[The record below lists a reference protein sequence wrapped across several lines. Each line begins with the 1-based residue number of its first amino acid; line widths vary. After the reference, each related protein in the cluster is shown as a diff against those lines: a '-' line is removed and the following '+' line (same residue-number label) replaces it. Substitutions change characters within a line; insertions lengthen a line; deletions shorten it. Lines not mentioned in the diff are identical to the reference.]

1 MTIKDDLKKILPTPL
16 LSLIYRLRSY
26 NLVQGNLTYRQ
37 DGLATAHNADFM
49 REPRFASAYEAGKAV
64 GVWQNADIHWRAYV
78 ACWAAAKGAALEGD
92 FVECGVYRGS
102 ISRMVMDYV
111 GFRRMPDRKF
121 YLLDTFS
128 GLVEKYISDEE
139 KRQGRRAGVYE
150 ETFEAVRSTFADI
163 PNVEIIRGTVP
174 DTLPEVRSQKVCY
187 LSLDMNCAEP
197 ELAAAEYFWPR
208 LSSGAVIVLDDYGFA
223 GHHEQKK
230 AMDGFAASVGV
241 EVLSLP
247 TGQGLIFKP

>member
-1 MTIKDDLKKILPTPL
+1 MKDTLKRVLPGPL
-16 LSLIYRLRSY
+16 LRLIYRIRSY
-26 NLVQGNLTYRQ
+26 NLVRGKLTYRQ
-37 DGLATAHNADFM
+37 DGLATTHNADFM
-49 REPRFASAYEAGKAV
+49 RDPKFLAAYAAGRAV

-78 ACWAAAKGAALEGD
+78 ACWAAAKGVSLEGD

-102 ISRMVMDYV
+102 VSRMVMEYI
-111 GFRRMPDRKF
+111 GFERMEGRKF

-150 ETFEAVRSTFADI
+150 ETFDAVRETFEEFA
-163 PNVEIIRGTVP
+163 NVEIVRGTVP
-174 DTLPEVRSQKVCY
+174 ETLPEVRSEKVCY

-197 ELAAAEYFWPR
+197 EVAAAEYFWPR

-223 GHHEQKK
+223 GHHEQKR
-230 AMDGFAASVGV
+230 AMDEFAAGVGV
-241 EVLSLP
+241 AVLSLP